1 MTRML
6 LATLGECRLANCYR
20 LLRIVMRPCHTNRT
34 VRRASYI
41 IIHPKIPSMRQTGQ
55 PRPTCVGW
63 VSTGCSSVVL
73 PMQNA
78 REAVQH
84 QLREHFAEFSVIL
97 TAFPTDDRLPEQHEA
112 DGTHSDVQH
121 ERQAKRHE
129 VRVGTRPYLV
139 GRAAGT
145 IDTDHGCCL
154 TPLLTSA
161 AGRQAAH
168 RTASKSR
175 CSVTVSTSS
184 ADTSSRE
191 FSGDQPPGPQFA

>member
-1 MTRML
+1 MPHQL
-6 LATLGECRLANCYR
+6 HGEDRELHH
-20 LLRIVMRPCHTNRT
+20 RP
-34 VRRASYI
+34 
-41 IIHPKIPSMRQTGQ
+41 PKDPVNAPDGPTEA
-55 PRPTCVGW
+55 TCVGW
-63 VSTGCSSVVL
+63 VSTGRSSVVL
-73 PMQNA
+73 PTQNA
-78 REAVQH
+78 MEAVQH

-97 TAFPTDDRLPEQHEA
+97 TAFPTDDRLTAQHEV

-145 IDTDHGCCL
+145 IDTDRGCCL
-154 TPLLTSA
+154 KALPTSA

-191 FSGDQPPGPQFA
+191 SSGDQPPGPQFA